1 MKPQK
6 VASDSWQHLRDE
18 QRRFRKGILFLVAA
32 LILVVLLA
40 GASAIHSWLKLTEL
54 SRAYQ
59 AQIDLTVAQEAISR
73 TSANRERQNMKLEL
87 LELRETI
94 SQQRGFADIPRQVD
108 RVLLDPSNRAEV
120 ERLAALAVEKAE
132 QAALGVSLNSSTAY
146 LINAVLGLSRGEVQ
160 NLVNSDERHLLGAA
174 QQAWINPSV
183 EIVRQS
189 WLDFYDQA
197 ESDRMKGLARAGLGL
212 HYYEVS
218 QDAELGLSWNGGC
231 REAVEAFEAAEL
243 SGVGSSALALR
254 KGECL
259 RKNGDK
265 LEAFENFFS
274 ALKQQSSDDPIHE
287 RRLAAHGAG
296 TTLIAL
302 EVAAGSDPLVANK
315 LDQYTAELELFP
327 LIASVKLGEAQS
339 SDKSPRILEQALVLL
354 EHAAELRQQRGEGAI
369 GQIYTREN
377 IGFIYIRQ
385 QNWDTAIKHAR
396 EIDRDMALAWNLT
409 VLIIALEEQADRL
422 QDEGE
427 GSVAQRLREEAKRAR
442 EKIALLPPGR
452 LDRDEIEKLLG
463 EPYIDDVE
471 DVYRAMQSNH
481 FGSN

>member
-6 VASDSWQHLRDE
+6 VASDSWQDLRDE
-18 QRRFRKGILFLVAA
+18 QSRFRRGVLYLVVA

-40 GASAIHSWLKLTEL
+40 GGGAIHSWLKLGEL
-54 SRAYQ
+54 SRSYQ
-59 AQIDLTVAQEAISR
+59 AQIDLTVAQEAITR

-94 SQQRGFADIPRQVD
+94 SQQREYADIPRQVD
-108 RVLLDPSNRAEV
+108 RALLDPSDRAAV
-120 ERLAALAVEKAE
+120 ESLAEMAIEKAE
-132 QAALGVSLNSSTAY
+132 DAALGAPLNSSTAY
-146 LINAVLGLSRGEVQ
+146 LIDAVLGLSRSEKQ
-160 NLVNSDERHLLGAA
+160 NLVSSDERHLMGAV
-174 QQAWINPSV
+174 QQAWINPSI
-183 EIVRQS
+183 EIVRQN

-212 HYYEVS
+212 QYYEVS

-231 REAVEAFEAAEL
+231 REAVESFEAADRL
-243 SGVGSSALALR
+243 GVGSSALALR

-265 LEAFENFFS
+265 LEAFENFLS

-302 EVAAGSDPLVANK
+302 EVASGSDPIVASK
-315 LDQYTAELELFP
+315 LEQFTEDLESFP

-354 EHAAELRQQRGEGAI
+354 LHAAELRQQRGEGKI

-442 EKIALLPPGR
+442 GKIALLPPGR

-471 DVYRAMQSNH
+471 DIYRAMQSNQ